1 MKFLPGFNLFS
12 ADTLRRGAV
21 MKIKIKINKMV
32 LDNSLYSLAINN
44 NNNTKHLYSAINDK
58 KKNKRTRI
66 GWGTEMS

>member
-1 MKFLPGFNLFS
+1 
-12 ADTLRRGAV
+12 

-32 LDNSLYSLAINN
+32 LDNSLYSLAIN